1 MQPSN
6 DFINKLPDAIRYC
19 PRENHHDEQAV
30 EEEPSFDSEGN
41 MWVKIGDYN
50 VNINTVTKQ

>member
-19 PRENHHDEQAV
+19 PRENHDEQAV